1 MVGLAHRYPYSVR
14 RTNRAQRQEDYLYD
28 VRGTARA
35 FFIKFLKGN
44 YTLVYSM
51 VNLMVGKDDDQTLV
65 ILELTSHLS
74 PKKKPRLC
82 FRCKRTKEKADLLT

>member
-1 MVGLAHRYPYSVR
+1 
-14 RTNRAQRQEDYLYD
+14 
-28 VRGTARA
+28 
-35 FFIKFLKGN
+35 
-44 YTLVYSM
+44 M
-51 VNLMVGKDDDQTLV
+51 VNLMVVKDDDQTLV